1 MFAATNFKIQIKY
14 TVYGFFFS
22 SKIFLMHRVHR
33 EVTAYL
39 KDKMPIPI
47 KRDVAVKLEEVKL

>member
-47 KRDVAVKLEEVKL
+47 KRDVAETL